1 MRGFDEDVAPSS
13 NTMSH
18 VLGNQRRYGN
28 SIRGDGP
35 SLDAS
40 HKMERRLRRS
50 KRKLKD

>member
-28 SIRGDGP
+28 SIRGMDHPLMLVIKWKG
-35 SLDAS
+35 D
-40 HKMERRLRRS
+40 
-50 KRKLKD
+50 